1 MRVLCEFSHREN
13 EVNSKVRFYHE
24 NGRPRSAMKLLRA
37 GVLVLLAASLAIPGR
52 AADDR
57 AIKTKVSPVYPEIAK
72 RMKITG
78 TVRVEATVSPDGKV
92 TAVRV
97 VSGNGML
104 GAAAADAVSKWRY
117 APADAESTVE
127 IDLNFA
133 LAQ

>member
-1 MRVLCEFSHREN
+1 MK
-13 EVNSKVRFYHE
+13 NSDGFNQE
-24 NGRPRSAMKLLRA
+24 SGRLSSAMKWLRA
-37 GVLVLLAASLAIPGR
+37 GALILLAASLAAPGR

-72 RMKITG
+72 RMKIMG

-117 APADAESTVE
+117 APADAESTIE
-127 IDLNFA
+127 IELNFA